1 MADLN
6 SSSRIGK
13 IIELTAKKMYCPL
26 DYLAQQMGISAR
38 TVRLVIKQFNKE
50 LEGIAELIN
59 ERGKGFFLKIHNQEK
74 LNRVIE
80 QFNKLSQMVDSPQR
94 RIATVIDMLL
104 NDDGIITMDE
114 MAFELNLGRTTLVN
128 ELKKASVALE
138 TYNLAIKGKQN
149 KGMYLKGREIDL
161 RFFILDNL
169 FPYLFTEDSL
179 DKDIKEAIIEVAN
192 HYDFEI
198 STKDRLLHSIIIMLD
213 RFLKGHSIKEMD
225 DNYHKIVNSPDF
237 NIALEIGKVL
247 ERKLS
252 INLPRC
258 EILFIALPIV
268 GRRTPINSHSIEGI
282 IVTKEITNLL
292 DNSITYLGFNLN
304 KVKESGDFYKDLQYH
319 LTLMINRLM
328 FNIQLKNPLLED
340 IKGKYPLAY
349 QMSEIVGESIFKE
362 YGMKVSEEELGYI
375 ALYFGIF
382 IENNK
387 DNLKKLEQVVVVC
400 GTGRGTAKI
409 VAMQLKKILDPHT
422 KIDIFSENELSKNTL
437 DKYDIVFSTVN
448 IPYAI
453 QTPLVIIN
461 EIFDEKKVL
470 QQIEHISYLDKFKI
484 KENSSTSFHSVIKLL
499 LNKQKF
505 FILDKSLSYSEN
517 LNWMV
522 DQLTLNGYVDDG
534 FKQRLQI
541 REEKGSMIFD
551 KYIALPHTLN
561 YQSDKIELAVGIF
574 PETVWQ
580 DNHALK
586 LVFLLALPEHTEY
599 DASLLVKIYDEI
611 INISSNTKLVNKL
624 IQVKKYEDLCLYL
637 EDGIEKDI

>member
-1 MADLN
+1 M
-6 SSSRIGK
+6 
-13 IIELTAKKMYCPL
+13 
-26 DYLAQQMGISAR
+26 
-38 TVRLVIKQFNKE
+38 
-50 LEGIAELIN
+50 
-59 ERGKGFFLKIHNQEK
+59 KIHNQEK

-80 QFNKLSQMVDSPQR
+80 QFNNLSQMVDSPQR

-104 NDDGIITMDE
+104 NEDGIITMDE

-213 RFLKGHSIKEMD
+213 RFLKGHPIKEMD

-237 NIALEIGKVL
+237 NIALEISKVL

-252 INLPRC
+252 ISLPRC

-268 GRRTPINSHSIEGI
+268 GRRTPINSHSIEGV

-292 DNSITYLGFNLN
+292 DNSITNLGFNLN

-319 LTLMINRLM
+319 LTFMINRLM
-328 FNIQLKNPLLED
+328 FNIQLKNPLLDD

-362 YGMKVSEEELGYI
+362 YGMKVSAEELGYI
-375 ALYFGIF
+375 ALYFGVF

-409 VAMQLKKILDPHT
+409 VAMQLKKYSTPIL
-422 KIDIFSENELSKNTL
+422 K
-437 DKYDIVFSTVN
+437 
-448 IPYAI
+448 
-453 QTPLVIIN
+453 
-461 EIFDEKKVL
+461 
-470 QQIEHISYLDKFKI
+470 
-484 KENSSTSFHSVIKLL
+484 
-499 LNKQKF
+499 
-505 FILDKSLSYSEN
+505 
-517 LNWMV
+517 
-522 DQLTLNGYVDDG
+522 
-534 FKQRLQI
+534 
-541 REEKGSMIFD
+541 
-551 KYIALPHTLN
+551 
-561 YQSDKIELAVGIF
+561 
-574 PETVWQ
+574 
-580 DNHALK
+580 
-586 LVFLLALPEHTEY
+586 
-599 DASLLVKIYDEI
+599 
-611 INISSNTKLVNKL
+611 
-624 IQVKKYEDLCLYL
+624 
-637 EDGIEKDI
+637 

>member
-1 MADLN
+1 MTDLN
-6 SSSRIGK
+6 TSNRIRQ
-13 IIELTAKKMYCPL
+13 IFELTTKKMYCPL
-26 DYLAQQMGISAR
+26 DYLAQQMGVSTR
-38 TVRLVIKQFNKE
+38 TVRLVINQFNKE
-50 LEGIAELIN
+50 LQGIAELIN
-59 ERGKGFFLKIHNQEK
+59 ERGKGFCLKINDQQK
-74 LNRVIE
+74 LNKVIE
-80 QFNKLSQMVDSPQR
+80 NLNVYSHKVDSPQK
-94 RIATVIDMLL
+94 RIATVINMLL

-114 MAFELNLGRTTLVN
+114 MAFQLNVGRTTLVN

-169 FPYLFTEDSL
+169 FSYLFTEDPL
-179 DKDIKEAIIEVAN
+179 DEDIKEEIINIAN

-198 STKDRLLHSIIIMLD
+198 STRDRLLHSIIIMLD
-213 RFLKGHSIKEMD
+213 RLLKGYSIKEMD
-225 DNYHKIVNSPDF
+225 DKYHRIVNSPDF
-237 NIALEIGKVL
+237 HIALEIGKVL
-247 ERKLS
+247 EQKLS
-252 INLPRC
+252 INIPRD
-258 EILFIALPIV
+258 EIVFIALPIV

-282 IVTKEITNLL
+282 TVTKEITNLL
-292 DNSITYLGFNLN
+292 DNSIIYLGFNLN

-319 LTLMINRLM
+319 LTFMINRLM
-328 FNIQLKNPLLED
+328 FNIQLKNPLLDD
-340 IKGKYPLAY
+340 IKEKYPLAY
-349 QMSEIVGESIFKE
+349 QMSEIVGERIFKE

-375 ALYFGIF
+375 ALYFGVF

-387 DNLKKLEQVVVVC
+387 ENLKKLEQVVIVC

-422 KIDIFSENELSKNTL
+422 KIDIFSENEVSKNTL

-470 QQIEHISYLDKFKI
+470 KQIERISYLDKFKI
-484 KENSSTSFHSVIKLL
+484 NENSSTSFQSVIKLL

-517 LNWMV
+517 LNRMV
-522 DQLTLNGYVDDG
+522 DQLVLNGYVDDG

-551 KYIALPHTLN
+551 KYIALPHTIN
-561 YQSDKIELAVGIF
+561 YQSDKIELAIGIF

-580 DNHALK
+580 DNYALK
-586 LVFLLALPEHTEY
+586 IVFLLALPENTEY

-611 INISSNTKLVNKL
+611 INISSNTNLVNKM
-624 IQVKKYEDLCLYL
+624 VYVENYEDLCLYL
-637 EDGIEKDI
+637 EDGVKKDS